1 MKQGSDNFARRA
13 VCAPK
18 QWRVIAA
25 LKYRLLPTL
34 LLLADISSGQA
45 CPVANKFIQI
55 TANGH
60 TLATEIA
67 ATRTSHMCGL
77 AFRHSLPADHGMLF
91 AYAKDQIVAFWMK
104 NTLIPLSIAFL
115 DGDGRILE
123 TYDMDPHD
131 PARRYTS
138 SVPARYAL
146 EVNQGW
152 FYDKDIEAGDR
163 VEFDLQAGPEIFK
176 SNAQ

>member
-1 MKQGSDNFARRA
+1 M
-13 VCAPK
+13 
-18 QWRVIAA
+18 
-25 LKYRLLPTL
+25 L
-34 LLLADISSGQA
+34 LLLTDISLGQA
-45 CPVANKFIQI
+45 CPVTNNSIQI

-60 TLATEIA
+60 TLTTEVA
-67 ATRTSHMCGL
+67 ASRTSHMCGL

-123 TYDMDPHD
+123 IYDMDPHD
-131 PARRYTS
+131 PARRYIS
-138 SVPARYAL
+138 RVPARYAL

-152 FYDKDIEAGDR
+152 FYDKEIKVGDR
-163 VEFDLQAGPEIFK
+163 VEFDLQTGPDIFK

>member
-1 MKQGSDNFARRA
+1 MRQGSDNIARSSA
-13 VCAPK
+13 CALK

-25 LKYRLLPTL
+25 LKYCLLPTL

-60 TLATEIA
+60 TLATEVA
-67 ATRTSHMCGL
+67 ATRTSRRCGL

-91 AYAKDQIVAFWMK
+91 AYPQDQIVAFWMK
-104 NTLIPLSIAFL
+104 NTRIPLSIAFL

-123 TYDMDPHD
+123 THDMDPSD

-138 SVPARYAL
+138 KVPARYAL

-152 FYDKDIEAGDR
+152 FYDKKVKVGDR
-163 VEFDLQAGPEIFK
+163 IEFDLQNSDN
-176 SNAQ
+176 SNVKF